1 MYICFPI
8 FRQTARMRQP
18 LLFLIPV
25 FCVLTTSTAL
35 ASGFDTGPQGARVL
49 GLGGASTAYINSIAG
64 MSVNPGLL
72 SQWGDSLTRLSFGGM
87 GQVRRASFIG
97 QDTYLRTDQE
107 LTVQPGGYFYATR
120 ALSKRVTLGLSLT
133 TPYGYR
139 TKWPGSWEGRAVIQE
154 SRLNTYFVQ
163 STVAFKLNENFGA
176 GVGFIY
182 AFGKYAQRRALGQ
195 YDDPAANAQLSA
207 SGSGYGVSVG
217 LYGRTG
223 DNLSFGISYRTG
235 VRLKLNSGTST
246 YAGVPTRDAALLPAS
261 TGLGTQINLPN
272 VVSVGIADRINKQ
285 LLLTFDFN
293 LTGWSNLDSLKLD
306 LAANG
311 SQPARRV
318 NIPRRYEDAM
328 TFRIGAEYQ
337 VNPALTVL
345 AGLRYDEMP
354 IRDEYINPE
363 FIDANR
369 LGVSAGLCYQ
379 LTRRLSLEAAYSFEY
394 GQQRIARTNPLSAQ
408 VANISGSYQMAV
420 QTASAGL
427 AVAF

>member
-1 MYICFPI
+1 
-8 FRQTARMRQP
+8 MRQP

-25 FCVLTTSTAL
+25 FCGLT
-35 ASGFDTGPQGARVL
+35 ASAGGFDTGPQGARIL

-64 MSVNPGLL
+64 LSVNPGLL
-72 SQWGDSLTRLSFGGM
+72 SQWGDSLTRLSFGGI
-87 GQVRRASFIG
+87 GQLRRSSFIG
-97 QDTYLRTDQE
+97 QDTYQRTDQE
-107 LTVQPGGYFYATR
+107 LAVQPGGYFYATR
-120 ALSKRVTLGLSLT
+120 ALNKRVTLGLSLT
-133 TPYGYR
+133 TPYGYH
-139 TKWPGSWEGRAVIQE
+139 TKWPDTWEGRAVIQE

-163 STVAFKLNENFGA
+163 PTVAFKLNENFGA

-182 AFGKYAQRRALGQ
+182 AYGKYSQRRALGQ
-195 YDDPAANAQLSA
+195 YDDPSANAQLSA
-207 SGSGYGVSVG
+207 SGSGYGLSAG

-235 VRLKLNSGTST
+235 VNLKLKDGTST
-246 YAGVPTRDAALLPAS
+246 YAGVPARDAAQLPAS
-261 TGLGTQINLPN
+261 TGLNTQINLPN

-285 LLLTFDFN
+285 MLLTFDFT

-318 NIPRRYEDAM
+318 NQPRRYEDAM

-337 VNPALTVL
+337 VNPKLTLL
-345 AGLRYDEMP
+345 AGVRYDETP
-354 IRDEYINPE
+354 IRDEFINPE

-369 LGVSAGLCYQ
+369 LGVSAGLVYQ
-379 LTRRLSLEAAYSFEY
+379 LTQRLNLEGAYSFEY

-408 VANISGSYQMAV
+408 VANIGGSYRLAV
-420 QTASAGL
+420 QTASLG
-427 AVAF
+427 VAMAF

>member
-1 MYICFPI
+1 
-8 FRQTARMRQP
+8 MRQP

-25 FCVLTTSTAL
+25 FCGLTAS

-64 MSVNPGLL
+64 LSMNPGLL
-72 SQWGDSLTRLSFGGM
+72 SQWGDSLTRLSFGGI

-97 QDTYLRTDQE
+97 QDTYQRTDQE

-120 ALSKRVTLGLSLT
+120 GVGKRVALGLSLT
-133 TPYGYR
+133 TPYGYHTR
-139 TKWPGSWEGRAVIQE
+139 WPGTWEGRAVIQE

-163 STVAFKLNENFGA
+163 PTVAFKLNENFGA

-182 AFGKYAQRRALGQ
+182 AYGKYSQRRAL
-195 YDDPAANAQLSA
+195 
-207 SGSGYGVSVG
+207 G

-235 VRLKLNSGTST
+235 VNLKLKNGTST

-285 LLLTFDFN
+285 LLLTFDFT

-311 SQPARRV
+311 SQPARRAST
-318 NIPRRYEDAM
+318 PRRYEDAM

-337 VNPALTVL
+337 LQPKLTLL
-345 AGLRYDEMP
+345 AGVRYDETP

-363 FIDANR
+363 FIDASR

-379 LTRRLSLEAAYSFEY
+379 LTRRLNLEGAYSFEY
-394 GQQRIARTNPLSAQ
+394 GQQRTARTNPISAQ
-408 VANISGSYQMAV
+408 VANISGSYRLAV
-420 QTASAGL
+420 QTASLG
-427 AVAF
+427 VAMAF

>member
-1 MYICFPI
+1 
-8 FRQTARMRQP
+8 MRQP
-18 LLFLIPV
+18 LLFLLPV
-25 FCVLTTSTAL
+25 FCGLT
-35 ASGFDTGPQGARVL
+35 ASAGGFDTGPQGARVL

-64 MSVNPGLL
+64 LSTNPGLL

-87 GQVRRASFIG
+87 GQVRRASFVG

-120 ALSKRVTLGLSLT
+120 ALSKRVALGLSLT
-133 TPYGYR
+133 TPYGYH

-163 STVAFKLNENFGA
+163 PTVAFKLNDNFGA

-195 YDDPAANAQLSA
+195 YDDPTANAQLSA

-235 VRLKLNSGTST
+235 VQLKLRNGAST
-246 YAGVPTRDAALLPAS
+246 YAGVPTRDGAQLPAS

-285 LLLTFDFN
+285 LLLTFDFT
-293 LTGWSNLDSLKLD
+293 LSGWSSLDSLKLD

-318 NIPRRYEDAM
+318 SQPRRYEDAM

-337 VNPALTVL
+337 LNPQLALL
-345 AGLRYDEMP
+345 AGVRYAETP
-354 IRDEYINPE
+354 VRDEFINPE

-379 LTRRLSLEAAYSFEY
+379 LTRRLNLEGAYSFEY
-394 GQQRIARTNPLSAQ
+394 GQRRTARTNPLSAQ
-408 VANISGSYQMAV
+408 VANIGGSYQLAV
-420 QTASAGL
+420 QTASLGL
-427 AVAF
+427 AMAF

>member
-1 MYICFPI
+1 
-8 FRQTARMRQP
+8 MRQP
-18 LLFLIPV
+18 LLFLLPV
-25 FCVLTTSTAL
+25 FCGLT
-35 ASGFDTGPQGARVL
+35 ASAGGFDTGPQGARVL

-64 MSVNPGLL
+64 LSTNPGLL
-72 SQWGDSLTRLSFGGM
+72 SQWGDSLTRLSLGGM
-87 GQVRRASFIG
+87 GQVRRASFVG

-107 LTVQPGGYFYATR
+107 LTVQPSGYFYATR
-120 ALSKRVTLGLSLT
+120 ALNKRVALGLSLT
-133 TPYGYR
+133 TPYGYH

-163 STVAFKLNENFGA
+163 PTVAFKLNDNFGA

-195 YDDPAANAQLSA
+195 YDDPTANAQLSA

-235 VRLKLNSGTST
+235 VQLKLRNGTST
-246 YAGVPTRDAALLPAS
+246 YAGVPTRDGAQLPAS

-285 LLLTFDFN
+285 LLLTFDFT
-293 LTGWSNLDSLKLD
+293 LSGWSSLDSLKLD

-318 NIPRRYEDAM
+318 SQPRRYEDAM

-337 VNPALTVL
+337 LNPQLALL
-345 AGLRYDEMP
+345 AGVRYAETP
-354 IRDEYINPE
+354 VRDEFINPE

-379 LTRRLSLEAAYSFEY
+379 LTRRLNLEGAYSFEY
-394 GQQRIARTNPLSAQ
+394 GQRRTARTNPLSAQ
-408 VANISGSYQMAV
+408 VANIGGSYQLAV
-420 QTASAGL
+420 QTASLGL
-427 AVAF
+427 AMAF

>member
-1 MYICFPI
+1 
-8 FRQTARMRQP
+8 MRQP
-18 LLFLIPV
+18 LLFLLPV
-25 FCVLTTSTAL
+25 FCGLT
-35 ASGFDTGPQGARVL
+35 ASAGGFDTGPQGARVL

-64 MSVNPGLL
+64 LSTNPGLL
-72 SQWGDSLTRLSFGGM
+72 SQWGDSLTRLSLGGM
-87 GQVRRASFIG
+87 GQVRRASFVG

-107 LTVQPGGYFYATR
+107 LTVQPSGYFYATR
-120 ALSKRVTLGLSLT
+120 ALNKRVALGLSLT
-133 TPYGYR
+133 TPYGYH

-163 STVAFKLNENFGA
+163 PTVAFKLNDNFGA

-195 YDDPAANAQLSA
+195 YDDPSANAQLSA
-207 SGSGYGVSVG
+207 SGSGYGLSLG

-235 VRLKLNSGTST
+235 VNLKLKNGTST

-261 TGLGTQINLPN
+261 TSLGTQLNLPN

-285 LLLTFDFN
+285 LLLTFDFT

-318 NIPRRYEDAM
+318 NQPRRYEDAM

-345 AGLRYDEMP
+345 AGVRYDETP
-354 IRDEYINPE
+354 IRDEFINPE

-369 LGVSAGLCYQ
+369 IGVSAGVCYQ
-379 LTRRLSLEAAYSFEY
+379 LTKRLNLEGAYSFEY
-394 GQQRIARTNPLSAQ
+394 GQQRVARTNPVSAQ
-408 VANISGSYQMAV
+408 VANISGSYQLAV
-420 QTASAGL
+420 QTASVGL